1 MSYTPSTT
9 LTVPTGGGAYTPST
23 TLTITSG
30 GAETY
35 TLSGEIS
42 ITVFED
48 YTLSGNITINKVEV
62 YSLQGG
68 ITLVKYD
75 TYTLSGGV
83 TLTVYETYD
92 LQGNITIN
100 VEDKYF
106 IGGSIEVY
114 VYSSAE
120 TYYLGGAIEI
130 NITPVYPTYVL
141 SRAIVIRVFSAE
153 ILTGNVVIN
162 KTNAAPTF
170 RLSGV
175 VRIRRYETFQLT
187 RNIEIVVS
195 PAHSGGT
202 SGQGVGKKIVL
213 PEGASIRWQLRV
225 LVGGYDYSSRVS
237 GVVNIDKERNSAV
250 VASFSIR
257 PTSGLVDPYTWVK
270 QQTTI
275 TYLEYAPDGELL
287 QQVRLFTGIVDTPI
301 FDASS
306 GLVEFT
312 CTDDLQNVAMGS
324 AQEYLA
330 ELTPLSVWS
339 KYVYEEAVDGW
350 EYLQQRLETY
360 PYNIGLN
367 TNQTFFATPW
377 VSKPVDWEFDE
388 NCILDSSLSLALANS
403 GDIVNSVDVTMTSQ
417 YDVYREAVFNLQW
430 EEENWYLGRDLTW
443 LFCDIQMICDS
454 VSSSGAT
461 FVGDP
466 LFNVIPSSRTLL
478 INGNNV
484 NFINDGSELLAL
496 EFRASVSKRYTQNT
510 QNNMNSLVY
519 SPASVSALGQL
530 KSSFEGQIQVE
541 YPKQLT
547 DKFTATESVT
557 KWAITASIGL
567 SAGFETS
574 ENFITEPQLFQ
585 GAGWVYYPKRPYS
598 FTRFKKDSET
608 GISLASLNHVPTA
621 PSGTYDFSFSAFG
634 NPKQSG
640 EHFYDL
646 DAYASVGGAEERS
659 LLLDTLKA
667 QAKTAIVESHRQNTV
682 AFESFIQPRL
692 ERGDM
697 LRVNTP
703 NLLVSG
709 LVSQVVHT
717 FDIDSGLAKSSIIAA
732 CSSVK
737 ALGIPGSTVEV
748 YRLTGAITINVKNLQ
763 GSGAGIRLASPYAT
777 SGINYHRS
785 LPCHYHTGTLD
796 SAWEGHISP
805 GDRTLT
811 PGPHQFAIIFPD
823 LLEANTEN
831 ATISTQLGAEVV
843 DIDQDELFL
852 IST

>member
-1 MSYTPSTT
+1 MAYTPSTTLTVPPSGGSYTPSTT
-9 LTVPTGGGAYTPST
+9 LTVP
-23 TLTITSG
+23 SG
-30 GAETY
+30 VVETY
-35 TLSGEIS
+35 TLS
-42 ITVFED
+42 
-48 YTLSGNITINKVEV
+48 
-62 YSLQGG
+62 
-68 ITLVKYD
+68 
-75 TYTLSGGV
+75 
-83 TLTVYETYD
+83 
-92 LQGNITIN
+92 GNITIN

-106 IGGSIEVY
+106 LHGGVTLIKY
-114 VYSSAE
+114 E
-120 TYYLGGAIEI
+120 TYQLTGDINISVYEAYTLQGGITVNVEDKYFLDGIIEIDVISTSETYSLGGTIEI
-130 NITPVYPTYVL
+130 NVTPVFVRYVV
-141 SRAIVIRVFSAE
+141 SRAIAIRVFASGV
-153 ILTGNVVIN
+153 LTGNIVIN
-162 KTNAAPTF
+162 KTNPVPTF
-170 RLSGV
+170 RLSGTI
-175 VRIRRYETFQLT
+175 RISKHETFQLS
-187 RNIEIVVS
+187 RDIEIVVS

-213 PEGASIRWQLRV
+213 PTGASIRWQLRV

-237 GVVNIDKERNSAV
+237 GIVSIDKERNSAV

-275 TYLEYAPDGELL
+275 TYLEHDSDGELL

-312 CTDDLQNVAMGS
+312 CTDDLQNVSMES
-324 AQEYLA
+324 SHEYLA
-330 ELTPLSVWS
+330 GLTPLSTWS

-360 PYNIGLN
+360 PYNIGL
-367 TNQTFFATPW
+367 TVNQTFFATPW
-377 VSKPVDWEFDE
+377 VSKPVDWEFDQ
-388 NCILDSSLSLALANS
+388 NCMLDSTLSLALANS

-417 YDVYREAVFNLQW
+417 YDVFREAVFNLQW

-461 FVGDP
+461 FVGEP

-478 INGNNV
+478 INGHSV
-484 NFINDGSELLAL
+484 NFLNDGSELLAL

-510 QNNMNSLVY
+510 QNSMNSLVY

-541 YPKQLT
+541 YPQQLV

-567 SAGFETS
+567 NAGFDSS
-574 ENFITEPQLFQ
+574 ESFVTEPQLFQ
-585 GAGWVYYPKRPYS
+585 GSGWVYYPKRPYS

-608 GISLASLNHVPTA
+608 GISFSALNHVPIT
-621 PSGTYDFSFSAFG
+621 PTGTYDFSFSAFG
-634 NPKQSG
+634 TPKQSG

-646 DAYASVGGAEERS
+646 DAYASVGGYEERS

-667 QAKTAIVESHRQNTV
+667 QAKTAIIESHRQNTV

-703 NLLVSG
+703 NLIVSG

-717 FDIDSGLAKSSIIAA
+717 FDVDSGLAKSAIIAA

-737 ALGIPGSTVEV
+737 ALGIPGSGVEV
-748 YRLTGAITINVKNLQ
+748 YRLSGSITINVKNIQ
-763 GSGAGIRLASPYAT
+763 GSGAGIRLAAPYT
-777 SGINYHRS
+777 TVGINYHMN
-785 LPCHYHTGTLD
+785 LPCHYHSGTLD
-796 SAWEGHISP
+796 SLWEGHISP
-805 GDRTLT
+805 ADRTLNA
-811 PGPHQFAIIFPD
+811 GPHQFAIIFPD
-823 LLEANTEN
+823 LLEQNTEN
-831 ATISTQLGAEVV
+831 ATISTQLGAEIVEV
-843 DIDQDELFL
+843 DQDELFL
-852 IST
+852 ISS